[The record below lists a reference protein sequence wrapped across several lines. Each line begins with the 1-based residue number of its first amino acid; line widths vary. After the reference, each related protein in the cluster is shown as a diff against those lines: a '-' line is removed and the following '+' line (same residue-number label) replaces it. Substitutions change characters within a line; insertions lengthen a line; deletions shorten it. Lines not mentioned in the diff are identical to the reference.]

1 MHKAA
6 AFCLTLTAALAAA
19 VTLLSAQTSSPLLL
33 VALRLK
39 TTMGA
44 LAFVDTASG
53 KIVARV
59 PTGQDP
65 HGVTA
70 SADGRTAYVVNRTG
84 PDGNTISV
92 IDIAARKEVD
102 RIQVGPGARLHDIQA
117 SGGMVYFTSQGY
129 RAVGRYDT
137 TRKTLAWFGVGEEGP
152 HQLLVTKDGNTIY
165 AANTDSHNVAV
176 IEGVT
181 GPNWK
186 VSLIPVGGEGEGID
200 MSPDG
205 KEIWLASGEK
215 NGGVAII
222 DLATRKVQNIPLQTV
237 HANRLQMSPDGKYVI
252 VLDRQTGDSELIVL
266 DRVSRKQV
274 ARMKPAPQPGQ
285 MIDLGDVVV
294 APDSSRAYVTVFNET
309 VGGRNHVVAI
319 DLKTLTIASRI
330 ETPIWADEMAWAHTN

>member
-1 MHKAA
+1 MLKAA
-6 AFCLTLTAALAAA
+6 ASGITLTAALAAA

-44 LAFVDTASG
+44 LAFVDTTAG

-65 HGVTA
+65 HGV
-70 SADGRTAYVVNRTG
+70 SVSSDGRMAYVVNRAG

-92 IDIAARKEVD
+92 IDIGARKEVD
-102 RIQVGPGARLHDIQA
+102 RIPVGPGARLHDIQA
-117 SGGMVYFTSQGY
+117 AGGKVYFTAQGY
-129 RAVGRYDT
+129 RAIGRYDT
-137 TRKTLAWFGVGEEGP
+137 ARKTLDWLGIGQDGP

-165 AANTDSHNVAV
+165 AANTDSHHVAV
-176 IEGVT
+176 LEGVN

-186 VSLIPVGGEGEGID
+186 LSLIPVGGEGEGID

-205 KEIWLASGEK
+205 TEVWVASGEK

-222 DLATRKVQNIPLQTV
+222 DVATKKVQNVPLQTV
-237 HANRLQMSPDGKYVI
+237 HANRLQISSDGKYVI
-252 VLDRQTGDSELIVL
+252 VLDRQAGDSELIIL
-266 DRVSRKQV
+266 DRATRKQV
-274 ARMKPAPQPGQ
+274 TRMKPAPEPGQ
-285 MIDLGDVVV
+285 MIDLGDVVI
-294 APDSSRAYVTVFNET
+294 APDASRAYVTVFNET
-309 VGGRNHVVAI
+309 VGGRNHVVVL

-330 ETPIWADEMAWAHTN
+330 ETPIWADEMAWAHTH